1 MGDPRARTRGLFVE
15 RVDDGLVVYDD
26 ESKLAHSLT
35 AEVCAVWELCD
46 GMRTA
51 ERIAAA
57 SGLDG
62 PLVGRAIGELTECG
76 LLEGMGASHRLVSRR
91 EAARRLIGTG
101 GAALSAPLIYSLV
114 IGPAT
119 AAASTCASNCSNG
132 TVIASSSCSAT
143 TRGTMGTSTACASG
157 LCYQSDANIIT
168 CVPAGCIVGGGLNC
182 NQNPANGNGPTCCA
196 GASECRQTPQNG
208 LGCFT

>member
-1 MGDPRARTRGLFVE
+1 MGHPRARTRGLFVE

-119 AAASTCASNCSNG
+119 AAPRPGGPWVRRRRAHPAFATSPTP
-132 TVIASSSCSAT
+132 TSS
-143 TRGTMGTSTACASG
+143 
-157 LCYQSDANIIT
+157 
-168 CVPAGCIVGGGLNC
+168 PAYR
-182 NQNPANGNGPTCCA
+182 PAA
-196 GASECRQTPQNG
+196 
-208 LGCFT
+208 